1 MLGLKS
7 NYGDII
13 CNLNKNSLR
22 CFLFFAV
29 CEKCFFPAVLGIKVN
44 EECL

>member
-22 CFLFFAV
+22 CFLFFLLYV
-29 CEKCFFPAVLGIKVN
+29 KNDFFSCGSRN
-44 EECL
+44 QS